1 MLVDYWIYFYK
12 NKVFFYFVGVCNCYF
27 NGVLK
32 IDFEIVWYKKYLVF
46 CVCLWFLFKE

>member
-32 IDFEIVWYKKYLVF
+32 IDFEIVWYKKKFSVLCMF
-46 CVCLWFLFKE
+46 MIFI